1 MMRRL
6 FTPLFM
12 AWGMFSAI
20 PCPCRLWD
28 ESRRGAMLFWLPALG
43 LLHGLIWYLA
53 ALALRAL
60 LGGGLLMA
68 AVLCLLPWLTSGG
81 IHLDGYMDCCDAIF
95 SRRDLEGRRRILKD
109 SHVGAFAV
117 IGMVGLGILQF
128 ASLAEIRPEQNLLPL
143 LLIPAAVRACSVL
156 AICFVPALP
165 TSGYAGESR
174 SAQGL
179 RSGAAVLLMLAVAVL
194 LPIFLCGMA
203 GISVL
208 IAGLGSGLTLFW
220 CARDLR
226 GMSGDISG
234 CGITVGELCGV
245 LALALLPVCG

>member
-1 MMRRL
+1 MIRRL

-20 PCPCRLWD
+20 PCPCKLWD
-28 ESRRGAMLFWLPALG
+28 ESRRSAMLSWLPVVG
-43 LLHGLIWYLA
+43 FLHGLIWYWG
-53 ALALRAL
+53 ALVLRVL

-68 AVLCLLPWLTSGG
+68 AVLCLLPWITSGG

-95 SRRDLEGRRRILKD
+95 SRRNLEERRRILKD

-117 IGMVGLGILQF
+117 IGVVGLGILQF
-128 ASLAEIRPEQNLLPL
+128 ACLAEIRSEQNLLPL

-156 AICFVPALP
+156 AICFVPTLP
-165 TSGYAGESR
+165 TSGYAGAKCSEL
-174 SAQGL
+174 GL
-179 RSGAAVLLMLAVAVL
+179 RSGVFALLILAATVI
-194 LPIFLCGMA
+194 LPVILCGVA
-203 GISVL
+203 GLSVL
-208 IAGLGSGLTLFW
+208 IAGIGSGLTLFW
-220 CARDLR
+220 CIRDLK

-234 CGITVGELCGV
+234 CGITVGEVCGV